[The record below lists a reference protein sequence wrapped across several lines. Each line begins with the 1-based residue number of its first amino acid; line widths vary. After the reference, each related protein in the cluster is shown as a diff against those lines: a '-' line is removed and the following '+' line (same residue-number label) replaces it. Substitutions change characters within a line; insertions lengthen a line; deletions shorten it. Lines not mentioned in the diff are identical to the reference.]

1 MTCARID
8 GRTRMASL
16 KRVGTQLP
24 PDLYAYR
31 KTLAAARQISGI
43 ELDDTVWR
51 FYQRNFPL
59 SDEPGVNPNRTEFNS
74 QKKETP

>member
-1 MTCARID
+1 
-8 GRTRMASL
+8 MAPL

-31 KTLAAARQISGI
+31 KTLAAARDVTGI
-43 ELDDTVWR
+43 ELDETVWR

-59 SDEPGVNPNRTEFNS
+59 SDEPGVNPNRTESNY